1 MIRAQIQFTPDQH
14 RRLKRWAA
22 SLGISVSEAVRRCV
36 VERLASEQ
44 AEPSRADRVREARA
58 VFGKYADPGGRSRV
72 ARDHDDELARAYR
85 A

>member
-22 SLGISVSEAVRRCV
+22 RLGISVSEAVRRCV
-36 VERLASEQ
+36 VERLAAEQ
-44 AEPSRADRVREARA
+44 AEPSRAD
-58 VFGKYADPGGRSRV
+58 K
-72 ARDHDDELARAYR
+72 LARAYR

>member
-1 MIRAQIQFTPDQH
+1 MIRTQIQFTGEQH

-44 AEPSRADRVREARA
+44 TEPSRADRVREARA
-58 VFGKYADPGGRSRV
+58 VFGKYADAGRRSRV
-72 ARDHDDELARAYR
+72 AREHDDELARAYH